1 VSDLDHDQLVAVVDR
16 ESARLRAALRRTST
30 RAVVPSTPEWSAADL
45 AWHVGEVQ
53 CFWAA
58 VVADLV
64 EDVDDLAGPER
75 PADEDLPAFLA
86 RSSQDLVAALQR
98 RSPQDAC
105 WSWHEDGG
113 QVGWVARRQAH
124 EALIHR
130 VDAELAA
137 GGPVGDADADLA
149 ADGIDELLVGL
160 LAPPS
165 WASFTPDGADV
176 AVVTTDTGHAWHVE
190 LGRVTG
196 TSPRTG
202 TTFEEEAAVRTRA
215 GEGGTVGATLA
226 GRAWDVDRW
235 LWGRGP
241 ADPLR
246 MAGEHGLLH
255 HLRAIAEVE

>member
-1 VSDLDHDQLVAVVDR
+1 MTDLDHARFVTAVDH
-16 ESARLRAALRRTST
+16 ESARMRAALRRADA
-30 RAVVPSTPEWSAADL
+30 RAVVPSAPEWSVADL
-45 AWHVGEVQ
+45 SWHVGEVQ
-53 CFWAA
+53 WFWGAI
-58 VVADLV
+58 VADLL
-64 EDVDDLAGPER
+64 EDVDALVGPDR
-75 PADEDLPAFLA
+75 PADEELPAFVA
-86 RSSQDLVAALQR
+86 RSGQGLVAALAR
-98 RSPQDAC
+98 RAPDDAC

-113 QVGWVARRQAH
+113 RVGWVARRQAH
-124 EALIHR
+124 EALVHR

-137 GGPVGDADADLA
+137 GGPVGDADPELA
-149 ADGIDELLVGL
+149 ADGIDELLAGL

-165 WASFTPDGADV
+165 WTTFTPDGADV

-190 LGRVTG
+190 LGRITG

-202 TTFEEEAAVRTRA
+202 DEFEAEAAVRVHP
-215 GEGGTVGATLA
+215 GEGGDVGATLA

-246 MAGEHGLLH
+246 LAGEHGLLH